1 MLESDRREVWRYG
14 TLQKGAQGIGLVLVK
29 VRDGGSSPQE
39 MNYAPIDRLSA
50 WPEPLIG
57 WVRGLTTEKGGGL
70 CIYLNRGM
78 DWRFLFMT
86 PDLNTVDVFETF
98 MQQVEERTNYEQRKT
113 KSRRRSG

>member
-1 MLESDRREVWRYG
+1 M
-14 TLQKGAQGIGLVLVK
+14 LVK
-29 VRDGGSSPQE
+29 VRDG
-39 MNYAPIDRLSA
+39 DRLPRDELCTDRQVISLA
-50 WPEPLIG
+50 GTVDWLG
-57 WVRGLTTEKGGGL
+57 ARVNNRKGGGL

-86 PDLNTVDVFETF
+86 PDRNTVDVFETF